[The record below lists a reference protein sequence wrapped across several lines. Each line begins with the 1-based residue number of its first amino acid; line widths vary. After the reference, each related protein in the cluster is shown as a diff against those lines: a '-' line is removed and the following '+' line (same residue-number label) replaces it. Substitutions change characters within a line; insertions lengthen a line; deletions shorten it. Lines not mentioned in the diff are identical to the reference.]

1 MLIHCIDKIC
11 KIRNPIVEVSI
22 FNKEIIFSQEDEKIS
37 YEFINV
43 LIFEQDLQEKE
54 SILKIVSEVDSHFE
68 CEISDEFILF
78 HIPFSPHGAFIL

>member
-1 MLIHCIDKIC
+1 MSKV
-11 KIRNPIVEVSI
+11 NSQSI
-22 FNKEIIFSQEDEKIS
+22 QHFFETQFFNKEIIFSQEDEKIS

-78 HIPFSPHGAFIL
+78 HIPFFT